1 MKEGEPG
8 QTGNRLVSTRR
19 VRRPRHPSAAPVRG
33 VAPGQ
38 PRGNTGGE
46 RGLRPHGGGFDV
58 RRKATVSILIVLAVL
73 LAGALLVPGITGRG
87 QSAGEPSADPPAE
100 ESHDGDGEGKGP
112 YPMVTI
118 RMENGAEIKLELYPD
133 VAPITVDNF
142 LSLARS
148 GFYDGTIFHRVIPG
162 FVIQG
167 GDPEG
172 TGMGGPGYTIKGE
185 FAANGVPNDLKHERG
200 VISMARA
207 QHPDSAGSQFFIVV
221 ADAPHLDG
229 HYAAFGRVV
238 SGMEEVDRIVAV
250 PRNPMDRPLEPQRI
264 ATVTVAD
271 E

>member
-1 MKEGEPG
+1 M
-8 QTGNRLVSTRR
+8 L
-19 VRRPRHPSAAPVRG
+19 
-33 VAPGQ
+33 
-38 PRGNTGGE
+38 
-46 RGLRPHGGGFDV
+46 
-58 RRKATVSILIVLAVL
+58 SILAVL
-73 LAGALLVPGITGRG
+73 LAGALLLPGITGRG
-87 QSAGEPSADPPAE
+87 QPAGEPSSDPAVE
-100 ESHDGDGEGKGP
+100 KSQDGGGEGKGP

-238 SGMEEVDRIVAV
+238 SGMEEVDRIVSV

-264 ATVTVAD
+264 ATVTVD
-271 E
+271 ED